1 MLNISENKIEDR
13 MNWNVFSTLNYVES
27 KRTKRLLIRMLKW
40 TFFTVFVIMLLPW
53 TQNVGTTGFVS
64 TVLPE
69 HRPQT
74 IHSIIAGRVDQ
85 WLVFEG
91 QRVEKG
97 DTLIVISEIKD
108 AYMDDRL
115 LERTKNQI
123 DLKKGEVDTYQMKEQ
138 AQQEQLEALRDQQKL
153 KLDQAKIK
161 LQQAELKVQNDSIK
175 LQAAIIDLE
184 TAEFRYARMDSLYRK
199 ELRSLMDLESRR
211 LKYQEAIAKET
222 EARNNWYNS
231 QNELIRL
238 RVDIATIR
246 AEYDTYQAKIMSEKL
261 TTASNRLSSEGT
273 VNKMEN
279 QYANYK
285 KRTGYY
291 YIVAP
296 QSGYVTKTFVTGI
309 GETIKEGQPVIS
321 IMPDEYELAAE
332 IYIDPIDLPLM
343 HVGEH
348 VRIQFDGWPAI
359 IFSGWPDASYGTYG
373 GEIYAIDQYIGTNG
387 KYRLLIKPD
396 ERDVPWPRAL
406 RYGAGLKAMILL
418 NDVPIW
424 YELWRQVNGFPPEYY
439 TPQGGE
445 KGDKGKADE
454 GTEKK

>member
-1 MLNISENKIEDR
+1 MLNISENKISDR

-27 KRTKRLLIRMLKW
+27 KKTKRLMLRMLKW
-40 TFFTVFVIMLLPW
+40 TFFTAFVVVLLPW
-53 TQNVGTTGFVS
+53 TQNVSSTGIVT

-97 DTLIVISEIKD
+97 DTLLVISEIKD

-123 DLKKGEVDTYQMKEQ
+123 NLKKDVVDTYAQKEE
-138 AQQEQLEALRDQQKL
+138 AQQAQLEASIDQQRL

-161 LQQAELKVQNDSIK
+161 LQQAKLKVQNDSIK
-175 LQAAIIDLE
+175 LQAAIVDLK
-184 TAEFRYARMDSLYRK
+184 TAKDQYDRMDSLYHL
-199 ELRSLMDLESRR
+199 ELKSLTDLEKRR
-211 LKYQEAIAKET
+211 LKYQMSLAKET
-222 EARNNWYNS
+222 EARNNWFNS

-246 AEYDTYQAKIMSEKL
+246 AEYDTYQAKILSDKL
-261 TTASNRLSSEGT
+261 TTGSNRLDAEGSI
-273 VNKMEN
+273 NKMEN
-279 QYANYK
+279 QYSNYK
-285 KRTGYY
+285 KRSGYY
-291 YIVAP
+291 YILAP
-296 QSGYVTKTFVTGI
+296 QSGYITKTFVTGI

-321 IMPDEYELAAE
+321 IMPDDYELAAE

-359 IFSGWPDASYGTYG
+359 VFSGWPDASYGTYG

-387 KYRLLIKPD
+387 KYRMLIKPD
-396 ERDVPWPRAL
+396 DRDVPWPKAL

-439 TPQGGE
+439 TP
-445 KGDKGKADE
+445 KTDKVNGDA
-454 GTEKK
+454 KKEDTK